1 LPGRRNVPGTFGFG
15 GFNRSRYN
23 AEAVVAA
30 FTARMRQTVEF
41 DVVRDDLVGVVH

>member
-1 LPGRRNVPGTFGFG
+1 MADR

-30 FTARMRQTVEF
+30 FTARMRQAA
-41 DVVRDDLVGVVH
+41 DLDAVRDDLAGVCTRR